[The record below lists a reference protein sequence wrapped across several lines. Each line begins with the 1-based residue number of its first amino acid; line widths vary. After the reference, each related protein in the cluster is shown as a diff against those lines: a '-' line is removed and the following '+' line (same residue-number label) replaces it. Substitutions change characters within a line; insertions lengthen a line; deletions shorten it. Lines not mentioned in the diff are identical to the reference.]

1 MVKRIA
7 AIGVVTFVSLAVCA
21 VGQNAGQSRA
31 DALPDAPSVRAAAAP
46 VPEFKVFA
54 GQLRS
59 PFKFNGARFD
69 GARLDRARLP
79 DAMRPDAFRDPDKK
93 ASAHKLPDAFLLK
106 YLDPASAKQK
116 PSDHLS
122 GSDSFMGRTPHA
134 PARIF
139 FPPAS
144 SCLGG

>member
-7 AIGVVTFVSLAVCA
+7 ALGVVTFVSLAVGA

-31 DALPDAPSVRAAAAP
+31 EALPDAPSVRAAAAP

-59 PFKFNGARFD
+59 PFTFDGAKFD

-79 DAMRPDAFRDPDKK
+79 DAMRPDAFGQPDKK
-93 ASAHKLPDAFLLK
+93 ARAQKPPDAFLVR
-106 YLDPASAKQK
+106 Y
-116 PSDHLS
+116 
-122 GSDSFMGRTPHA
+122 
-134 PARIF
+134 
-139 FPPAS
+139 
-144 SCLGG
+144 